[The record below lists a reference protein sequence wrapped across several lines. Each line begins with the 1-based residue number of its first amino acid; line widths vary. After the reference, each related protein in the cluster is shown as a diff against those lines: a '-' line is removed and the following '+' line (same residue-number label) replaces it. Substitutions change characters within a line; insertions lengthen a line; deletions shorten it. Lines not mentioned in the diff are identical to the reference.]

1 MTADGSGVARDLPG
15 DGAEE
20 EVVAAPDGTE
30 AWVVLVRG
38 EDRPGTLTAV
48 TGVFSDRGVS
58 FDSLATGGV
67 DGDVGTIAVTFRATP
82 RRQAV
87 LVRTVAR
94 LAAVRDV
101 LVRRAD
107 DPAVRAAGVVRM
119 PAGVAV
125 PAVMAV
131 PAGVAVPA
139 VMAVPAAA
147 RPGHPEPLVWTGDTA
162 AGGPL
167 LVEGSLADVAAVV
180 RAARDA
186 GATTATVVLGI

>member
-1 MTADGSGVARDLPG
+1 MSAAGAGTAE
-15 DGAEE
+15 GA
-20 EVVAAPDGTE
+20 V

-48 TGVFSDRGVS
+48 TAVFSDRGVS

-67 DGDVGTIAVTFRATP
+67 DGDVGTIAVTFHATQ

-101 LVRRAD
+101 AVRRAD
-107 DPAVRAAGVVRM
+107 DPGVRAAGVLRM
-119 PAGVAV
+119 PAGTAAPGGEV
-125 PAVMAV
+125 P
-131 PAGVAVPA
+131 G
-139 VMAVPAAA
+139 
-147 RPGHPEPLVWTGDTA
+147 LTWTGSLD
-162 AGGPL
+162 GGPL
-167 LVEGSLADVAAVV
+167 LVEGPLADVAAVV

-186 GATTATVVLGI
+186 GATTWATVVLGI

>member
-1 MTADGSGVARDLPG
+1 MSAASPG
-15 DGAEE
+15 PGGGAGTDDGA
-20 EVVAAPDGTE
+20 V

-48 TGVFSDRGVS
+48 TAVFSDRGVS

-67 DGDVGTIAVTFRATP
+67 DGDVGTIAVTFHATQ

-101 LVRRAD
+101 AVRRAD
-107 DPAVRAAGVVRM
+107 DPRVRAAGVLRM
-119 PAGVAV
+119 P
-125 PAVMAV
+125 
-131 PAGVAVPA
+131 
-139 VMAVPAAA
+139 
-147 RPGHPEPLVWTGDTA
+147 PGATAPGGELPGLVWTGGRE
-162 AGGPL
+162 GGAV
-167 LVEGSLADVAAVV
+167 LVEGSLAGVAAVV

-186 GATTATVVLGI
+186 GATTWATVVLGI